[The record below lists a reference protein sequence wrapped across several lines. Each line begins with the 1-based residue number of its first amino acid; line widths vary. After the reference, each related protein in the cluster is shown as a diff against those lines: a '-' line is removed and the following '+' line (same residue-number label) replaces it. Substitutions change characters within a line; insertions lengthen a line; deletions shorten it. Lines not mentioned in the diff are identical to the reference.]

1 MKLNNLNEGL
11 FDLIRGKKKVE
22 TKMIPLTPDQRS
34 MIQAY
39 FNNTNAGLKFGG
51 GPDSKY
57 VLELNAHASHG
68 KGRISFRNEN
78 GALKASVAYHKSKDD
93 VGNPKAMPITHYDVD
108 LNTEQDFKKLIK
120 ELD

>member
-22 TKMIPLTPDQRS
+22 TKMMPLTPDQRG
-34 MIQAY
+34 MIQSY
-39 FNNTNAGLKFGG
+39 FNNSNAGLKFGS

-68 KGRISFRNEN
+68 KGRISFRNES
-78 GALKASVAYHKSKDD
+78 GALKASVAYHKSKSD
-93 VGNPKAMPITHYDVD
+93 VGNPKASPLIHYDVD
-108 LNTEQDFKKLIK
+108 LNNAQDFQKLIK